1 MADQENPYKSTSNLI
16 TSFWVSA
23 QNQVETCPTHF
34 LKSEAKKLDL
44 NPLAAWGIAFCG
56 FFSSALAT
64 PLFGTISIR
73 GAIGTD
79 RATGVQKVHV
89 SPTSRLG
96 GLAIFSSFATCS
108 LLLKESQGWI
118 LIICAIPVFLGGL
131 IEDIS
136 HRVSPNIRLLLA
148 ILSAVA
154 GLQWLGTGVHHTDVW
169 IVDRLLELPGAVFL
183 LTILVVAGFTHGLN
197 IVDGFHG
204 LAAGSAMLMIT
215 SFLLMAWQA
224 GDVFLVQLCGLSIAC
239 IAGFLLHNWPRGGI
253 FLGDGGAYLL
263 GFWVVELGL
272 MLVIRNT
279 EISPMAPTLVGI
291 FPLTETLFSMYRRK
305 FLRNHPVNH
314 ADALH
319 LHTLVYRRLV
329 TSPERPRTRELK
341 NRANSKVS
349 WYFWLPV
356 AVFGTLAVI
365 FQADTKML
373 LTLMLVYLLSYLWL
387 YRRLVRFRAPAWL
400 QF

>member
-1 MADQENPYKSTSNLI
+1 M
-16 TSFWVSA
+16 
-23 QNQVETCPTHF
+23 
-34 LKSEAKKLDL
+34 
-44 NPLAAWGIAFCG
+44 AAWGIASCG
-56 FFSSALAT
+56 FLSSALAT
-64 PLFGTISIR
+64 PLFSMISIR

-89 SPTSRLG
+89 NPTSRLG
-96 GLAIFSSFATCS
+96 GLAIFLPLATGS
-108 LLLKESQGWI
+108 LLLNESQGWI

-131 IEDIS
+131 TEDIS

-148 ILSAVA
+148 IVSAIA
-154 GLQWLGTGVHHTDVW
+154 GLQWLGIGVQHTDVW

-183 LTILVVAGFTHGLN
+183 LTILVVAGFTNGLN

-215 SFLLMAWQA
+215 SFLLMAWKA

-239 IAGFLLHNWPRGGI
+239 IAGFLLHNWPRGRI

-314 ADALH
+314 PDALH

-329 TSPERPRTRELK
+329 TSPERPRTQELK
-341 NRANSKVS
+341 NRANSKVG
-349 WYFWLPV
+349 WYFWIPV

-365 FQADTKML
+365 FQAETKML

-400 QF
+400 QFSVGLKYAPRR